1 MKKLRA
7 GWQSFE
13 KGFRAEW
20 RPAILAAI
28 IILCSATLPRFFGRI
43 HNAHDF
49 DILRYL
55 TMASMFIFVFPII
68 NALGDGVFGRLIP
81 TWVIRK
87 IFKKESVVIG
97 IMITITVLWNIQ
109 HHLWIRS
116 IGDVAVNLI
125 LLSVFFKKGFW
136 PSVAT
141 GMIASMIVGVTYS
154 ILVLFR

>member
-1 MKKLRA
+1 MEKLRA

-13 KGFRAEW
+13 KGFHAEW

-49 DILRYL
+49 DIFRYL
-55 TMASMFIFVFPII
+55 VMASMFILVFPVI

-81 TWVIRK
+81 TWIVRK
-87 IFKKESVVIG
+87 IFKKEHVVIG
-97 IMITITVLWNIQ
+97 IMIAITILWNVQ
-109 HHLWIRS
+109 HHSWIRS
-116 IGDVAVNLI
+116 IGSIATNLI
-125 LLSVFFKKGFW
+125 FLSVFFKKGFW
-136 PSVAT
+136 QSVAT
-141 GMIASMIVGVTYS
+141 SIAASMIVGVTYS